1 MLLSAR
7 GWLFAGLAAFVLL
20 VALLHLWVGGSVAIS
35 PDVVFSQL
43 FTGPGGQ
50 DSTNLII
57 WQIRLPRLITA
68 LAAGGLLG
76 AVGAAF
82 QALFRNPLAEPY
94 IIGVSSGAALG
105 GTLAIL
111 AGLSGMLAGLAL
123 PLFGFVGGMGALGLV
138 LLLARVSGGRR
149 VETLLLAGVVMG
161 SLLSALVSIVLILAG
176 EDTNAIL
183 RWLLGSVTPAEWSRG
198 GILWGVLALSG
209 PLLWLQS
216 RKLNAIAISEEAAGI
231 SGVEVKK
238 VQAVVL
244 TVGTAGASAAVGT
257 CGVIPFLGL
266 VAPHLV
272 RKLVGDDLRVVLP
285 GSVLAGGGLLI
296 LADLAAQQIKRGAE
310 LPVGA
315 VTALLGAPILLWLL
329 SRRS

>member
-1 MLLSAR
+1 MLLSSR

-20 VALLHLWVGGSVAIS
+20 AALLHLWVGGSIAIS
-35 PDVVFSQL
+35 PDVVLRHL
-43 FTGPGGQ
+43 FAGPGGE

-111 AGLSGMLAGLAL
+111 AGLSGMAAGLAL

-138 LLLARVSGGRR
+138 LLLARLSGGRR

-161 SLLSALVSIVLILAG
+161 SLLSAMVSIVLILAG
-176 EDTNAIL
+176 EDTNAVL

-198 GILWGVLALSG
+198 GILWGVLAICV

-216 RKLNAIAISEEAAGI
+216 RRLNAMAISEEAAGN

-272 RKLVGDDLRVVLP
+272 RKLIGDDLRLVLP
-285 GSVLAGGGLLI
+285 GSVLAGGGLLV

-329 SRRS
+329 SRRD

>member
-20 VALLHLWVGGSVAIS
+20 AALLHLWVGGSVALA
-35 PDVVFSQL
+35 PDVIFSQL
-43 FTGPGGQ
+43 FAGPGRE

-111 AGLSGMLAGLAL
+111 AGLSGLLAGLAL
-123 PLFGFVGGMGALGLV
+123 PLFGFIGGMAALGLV
-138 LLLARVSGGRR
+138 LTLSRLSGGRR
-149 VETLLLAGVVMG
+149 VETLLLSGVVMG

-176 EDTNAIL
+176 EDTNAVL

-198 GILWGVLALSG
+198 GALWLALG
-209 PLLWLQS
+209 LVLPPLWLQS
-216 RKLNAIAISEEAAGI
+216 RKLNAMAISEQAAATT
-231 SGVEVKK
+231 GVEIRK
-238 VQAVVL
+238 VQAIVL
-244 TVGTAGASAAVGT
+244 TLGTAGASAAVGT

-272 RKLVGDDLRVVLP
+272 RKLIGDDLRLVLP
-285 GSVLAGGGLLI
+285 GSVLAGGGLLV
-296 LADLAAQQIKRGAE
+296 LADLAAQQIKPGAE

-315 VTALLGAPILLWLL
+315 VTALLGAPLLLWLL
-329 SRRS
+329 SRRD